1 MLRTKGEAGTGNIVE
16 AVRHLRTLRD
26 SIRRLGTLGRE
37 QLMTEA
43 KNLGAPFDEVLY
55 VAEHGKLRVPNFA
68 AGGIATP
75 ADAALCMALGAQA
88 VFVGSGI
95 FMSNEPLK
103 RAKAV
108 VQATTYWQDAK
119 KLVEISTGIGEAM
132 KGIEMEKLSDDQRL
146 AKRGW

>member
-1 MLRTKGEAGTGNIVE
+1 
-16 AVRHLRTLRD
+16 
-26 SIRRLGTLGRE
+26 
-37 QLMTEA
+37 
-43 KNLGAPFDEVLY
+43 
-55 VAEHGKLRVPNFA
+55 
-68 AGGIATP
+68 
-75 ADAALCMALGAQA
+75 MALGAQA